1 MKKGTMTSNSWCL
14 LIFLFTIKLS
24 ATMKITTALL
34 LLSLG
39 LSLQACRNPDVVA
52 DDRAAIK
59 SISFAGVPPQNVTID
74 RARSTITIQLPTD
87 LRGGLKPVL
96 ELNEGASVV
105 GGLTADGFVD
115 LTPQCYCGIKD
126 RQSSIVVD
134 TEISSS
140 SFKHRRSYIVR
151 ITNQGPLKA
160 LDSDIPLTFSRKTKE
175 LFLRLPVENLYT
187 NPIITQVRFTNIVT
201 GTTHIAGFDAVCLN
215 TCDSRFTNQLIFR
228 LTTPIEYT
236 LTPGTYKISA
246 GGVEFPQKLVVTE

>member
-1 MKKGTMTSNSWCL
+1 MKMIIAVCL
-14 LIFLFTIKLS
+14 IC
-24 ATMKITTALL
+24 
-34 LLSLG
+34 LG
-39 LSLQACRNPDVVA
+39 FCLQDCRNPDVVA
-52 DDRAAIK
+52 DDRAVIK

-74 RARSTITIQLPTD
+74 RARSTITILLPTD
-87 LRGGLKPVL
+87 LREGLKPVL

-126 RQSSIVVD
+126 RQASIVVD

-140 SFKHRRSYIVR
+140 SFKHRRSYTVKIA
-151 ITNQGPLKA
+151 NQGPLKA

-187 NPIITQVRFTNIVT
+187 NPRITQVKFTNIIT
-201 GTTHIAGFDAVCLN
+201 ATTHIAGFDAVCLN

-236 LTPGTYKISA
+236 LTPGTYMVTA
-246 GGVEFPQKLVVTE
+246 GGIEFPQKLVVTE